1 MNSLFIIDSV
11 LLLLLFIDLKEND
24 DLFDIQ
30 EERFLKA
37 IKSVRVKKFRSEI
50 SYSTL
55 ELQNFLAGRLSQV
68 DQSIYLLYS
77 YCCIMVL

>member
-37 IKSVRVKKFRSEI
+37 IKSVCVKKI
-50 SYSTL
+50 
-55 ELQNFLAGRLSQV
+55 Q
-68 DQSIYLLYS
+68 I
-77 YCCIMVL
+77 